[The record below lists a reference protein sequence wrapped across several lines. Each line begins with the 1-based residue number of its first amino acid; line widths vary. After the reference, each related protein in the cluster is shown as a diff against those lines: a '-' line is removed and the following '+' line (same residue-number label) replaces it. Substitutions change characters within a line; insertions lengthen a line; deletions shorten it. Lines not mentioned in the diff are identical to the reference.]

1 MRPPHARQRKTSVAQ
16 LINASRHA
24 PLAAPM
30 VGVQVCSCLN
40 WSIHCQEVQP
50 CDLRHLAPAET
61 RDPFFTAGVTRAKLA
76 PQGITK
82 RHAFLESVRTV
93 GEWEVHGCLG
103 CQHDVYAQG
112 SSDGSLLLSA
122 HLEGDAGRIEALRA
136 SADYSPCFHILLPP
150 LTGSQEGGDSA
161 QGVEEVEGEEVVLV
175 RLHVQQLAA
184 QFLQQEL
191 EAMEARLR
199 LYQEQQAQA
208 LERLRLRT
216 GRDRDALWQ
225 VLLSGQRRPA
235 PPSRPVASV
244 RARPMAHVAN
254 PKRKPASRPQH
265 EAEMFWLDGFE
276 EDEAAF
282 PSSEEEDSED
292 GAGGGGS
299 SSSSALDE
307 PPVRHCAYSL
317 PVDMPGWRPRDDD
330 HEFAVNHDQIGA
342 DIEALARSV
351 CDGTEMFGDLPRPRL
366 NSMQRPLF

>member
-1 MRPPHARQRKTSVAQ
+1 MS
-16 LINASRHA
+16 
-24 PLAAPM
+24 
-30 VGVQVCSCLN
+30 GVRVCGCLN
-40 WSIHCQEVQP
+40 WSVHCQEVQP
-50 CDLRHLAPAET
+50 CDLRHLAPAED
-61 RDPFFTAGVTRAKLA
+61 DPFFRDGVVCAKLA
-76 PQGITK
+76 LQGITK
-82 RHAFLESVRTV
+82 THSFLERVRSV
-93 GEWEVHGCLG
+93 GEWEVHSCQG
-103 CQHDVYAQG
+103 CQRDVYAQA
-112 SSDGSLLLSA
+112 SDRSLLLSA
-122 HLEGDAGRIEALRA
+122 DLESDAKRIEAMQA

-150 LTGSQEGGDSA
+150 LADNSQEGDDA
-161 QGVEEVEGEEVVLV
+161 PNVTPGVTEGQEETVLA

-216 GRDRDALWQ
+216 ARDRDALWQ
-225 VLLSGQRRPA
+225 MVFSSSSSGGSHKQQAPSSGRSVVSNVKQRAAA
-235 PPSRPVASV
+235 P
-244 RARPMAHVAN
+244 HVADV
-254 PKRKPASRPQH
+254 KRKLATRGQH
-265 EAEMFWLDGFE
+265 EGEMFRLDGFE

-282 PSSEEEDSED
+282 PSSEEEDSDD
-292 GAGGGGS
+292 GADGGGNS

-307 PPVRHCAYSL
+307 PVRHCAYSL

-330 HEFAVNHDQIGA
+330 HQFAVEHDRIGA

>member
-1 MRPPHARQRKTSVAQ
+1 MA
-16 LINASRHA
+16 
-24 PLAAPM
+24 
-30 VGVQVCSCLN
+30 GVRVCGCLN
-40 WSIHCQEVQP
+40 WSVHCQEVQA

-61 RDPFFTAGVTRAKLA
+61 RDRFFMAGVTCAKLS
-76 PQGITK
+76 PLGITK

-93 GEWEVHGCLG
+93 GEWEVHSCLG
-103 CQHDVYAQG
+103 CQRDVYAQG

-122 HLEGDAGRIEALRA
+122 HLEGDADRIEALRA

-150 LTGSQEGGDSA
+150 LAGSQEGGAGS
-161 QGVEEVEGEEVVLV
+161 QGAEEVEEGVLV
-175 RLHVQQLAA
+175 RLRVQQLAA

-191 EAMEARLR
+191 EAMEARFR
-199 LYQEQQAQA
+199 MYQEQQAQA

-216 GRDRDALWQ
+216 ARDRDALCQ
-225 VLLSGQRRPA
+225 ILLSSQHHSA
-235 PPSRPVASV
+235 PPSRPVAGV
-244 RARPMAHVAN
+244 KARPVAHTGN

-265 EAEMFWLDGFE
+265 DGEVFRLDGFD

-282 PSSEEEDSED
+282 PSSEEEDSDD
-292 GAGGGGS
+292 GVGGGGS

-307 PPVRHCAYSL
+307 PAVRHCAYSL

-330 HEFAVNHDQIGA
+330 HEFAVDHDRIGA

>member
-1 MRPPHARQRKTSVAQ
+1 MA
-16 LINASRHA
+16 
-24 PLAAPM
+24 
-30 VGVQVCSCLN
+30 GVRVCGCLN
-40 WSIHCQEVQP
+40 WSVHCQEVQA

-61 RDPFFTAGVTRAKLA
+61 RDRFFMAGVTCAKLS
-76 PQGITK
+76 PLGITK

-93 GEWEVHGCLG
+93 GEWEVHSCLG
-103 CQHDVYAQG
+103 CQRDVYAQG

-122 HLEGDAGRIEALRA
+122 HLEGDADRIEALRA

-150 LTGSQEGGDSA
+150 LAGSQEGGAGS
-161 QGVEEVEGEEVVLV
+161 QGAEEVEEGVLV
-175 RLHVQQLAA
+175 RLRVQQLAA

-191 EAMEARLR
+191 EAMEARFR
-199 LYQEQQAQA
+199 MYQEQQAQA

-216 GRDRDALWQ
+216 ARDRDALCQ
-225 VLLSGQRRPA
+225 ILLSSQHHSA
-235 PPSRPVASV
+235 PPSRPVAGV
-244 RARPMAHVAN
+244 KARPVAHTGN

-265 EAEMFWLDGFE
+265 DGEVFRLDGFD

-282 PSSEEEDSED
+282 PSSEEEDSDD
-292 GAGGGGS
+292 GVGGGGS

-307 PPVRHCAYSL
+307 PAVRHCAYSL

-330 HEFAVNHDQIGA
+330 HEGLWSFGMGFRSTSPHTTRYNTVFAVDHDRIGA